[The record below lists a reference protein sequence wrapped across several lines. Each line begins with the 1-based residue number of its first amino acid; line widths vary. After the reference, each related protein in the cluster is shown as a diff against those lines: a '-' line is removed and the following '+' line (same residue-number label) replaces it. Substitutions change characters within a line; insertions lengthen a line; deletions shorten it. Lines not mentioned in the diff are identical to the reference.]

1 MTALLEKE
9 ISVSCAYSSILAV
22 FPYSATAYVYNQ
34 LRKMIPVSWTGE
46 VTLISVEKVF
56 DIFTQIVPQ
65 KEMDTYLPRLVE
77 QLAVIVRIGP
87 FDEVERIAKRS
98 TLRIV
103 VPLDT
108 DSDSE
113 SDTESDD
120 GYVPRICYCT

>member
-1 MTALLEKE
+1 MTTLLEKE

-22 FPYSATAYVYNQ
+22 FPYSETAYVYNQ

-65 KEMDTYLPRLVE
+65 KEMNTYLPRLVE

-103 VPLDT
+103 VPLET

-113 SDTESDD
+113 SDDE
-120 GYVPRICYCT
+120 YVPRICYCT